1 MNFKSN
7 FYANTFTDLLFN
19 ILVGIV
25 FLFILALL
33 LINPIAKDATVK
45 KKAEWIIEM
54 TWPKENDC
62 DMDLWVMDPDGNIVS
77 FKKKSVG
84 LMHIERDDLGRT
96 TDVFFD
102 KNGIKH
108 FADENGEVWTLRG
121 QMKGEFVVNV
131 HVYSCRTPDKGVQL
145 KDGTFIS
152 QFKKVGEGI
161 DVPVSVRVIRINP
174 SYMIFKTVIKNMKSV
189 WDEQTFMILD
199 IDEKSA
205 TFVGDDYVKLVDVEK

>member
-84 LMHIERDDLGRT
+84 LMHIERDDFSRCQ
-96 TDVFFD
+96 
-102 KNGIKH
+102 
-108 FADENGEVWTLRG
+108 R
-121 QMKGEFVVNV
+121 
-131 HVYSCRTPDKGVQL
+131 
-145 KDGTFIS
+145 
-152 QFKKVGEGI
+152 
-161 DVPVSVRVIRINP
+161 
-174 SYMIFKTVIKNMKSV
+174 
-189 WDEQTFMILD
+189 
-199 IDEKSA
+199 
-205 TFVGDDYVKLVDVEK
+205 